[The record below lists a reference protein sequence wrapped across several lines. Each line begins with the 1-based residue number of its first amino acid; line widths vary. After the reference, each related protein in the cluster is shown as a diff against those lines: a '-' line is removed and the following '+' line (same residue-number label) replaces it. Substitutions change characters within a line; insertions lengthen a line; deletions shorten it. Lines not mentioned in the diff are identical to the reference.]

1 MRWRWSWADSWS
13 TSAPRVRCSP
23 ATVTVVTRSILV
35 RSTAG
40 LLDNFREAYWIAA
53 RTLAQLAEAGM
64 PQKAVLEQARKRY
77 ATSLLL
83 GEVQR
88 PEGNT
93 LVTLGN
99 ALNRYAEVGF
109 VTIAAPPKGAR
120 AGGTPRPRVC
130 GAAAHGESL
139 GGSR

>member
-1 MRWRWSWADSWS
+1 M
-13 TSAPRVRCSP
+13 
-23 ATVTVVTRSILV
+23 

-53 RTLAQLAEAGM
+53 RTLAQLDDAGM
-64 PQKAVLEQARKRY
+64 PHKAVLEQARKRY
-77 ATSLLL
+77 TTSLLL

-109 VTIAAPPKGAR
+109 MTIAAPPKGREPVVRRGPAFAELPR
-120 AGGTPRPRVC
+120 LETRLAGTV
-130 GAAAHGESL
+130 
-139 GGSR
+139 